1 MRDIRSDLQERAT
14 LIDQQIRAAY
24 LDTPAF
30 AQEIQKE
37 TDAWAKV
44 IKTLGI
50 KVE

>member
-1 MRDIRSDLQERAT
+1 MLGGDVQFMYNNVDS
-14 LIDQQIRAAY
+14 
-24 LDTPAF
+24 PAF

-44 IKTLGI
+44 IKALGI

>member
-1 MRDIRSDLQERAT
+1 MVVKYFA
-14 LIDQQIRAAY
+14 DQQIRAAY
-24 LDTPAF
+24 LDSPAF